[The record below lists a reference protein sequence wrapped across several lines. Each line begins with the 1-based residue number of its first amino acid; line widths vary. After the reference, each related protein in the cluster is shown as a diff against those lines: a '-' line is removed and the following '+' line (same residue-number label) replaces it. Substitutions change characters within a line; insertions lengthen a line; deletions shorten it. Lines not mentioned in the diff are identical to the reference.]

1 MISVDSYVTGGH
13 GFIGKH
19 LLSKLDGPAIV
30 IPHSQLDYH
39 YIDKHNRFFW
49 LGTYGN
55 MVGQDNQF
63 TLWQSNILDLINV
76 LDRLVKHPPYSPF
89 LFMSSSSVNLTV
101 QTPYSRTKRAC
112 EEILLSMKEFPSC
125 IIRPYSVTGVG
136 EQKEHLIP
144 TLIRSCFEG
153 TPMDF
158 VPDATHD
165 FVDVEDVVSGM
176 MILSKIGA
184 RGTHEF
190 GNCQVVRNATVRDL
204 IEEITGKN
212 ANIREIKQLRDYD
225 TRDWYCKNPSE
236 YWQPTKSLRQSITEM
251 VAEYKAEKSW
261 DTVEKWCDE

>member
-1 MISVDSYVTGGH
+1 MIEVDSYVTGAN
-13 GFIGKH
+13 GFIGKR
-19 LLSKLDGPAIV
+19 LLSKLDGATIA

-39 YIDKHNRFFW
+39 YLDKHNRFFW

-63 TLWQSNILDLINV
+63 TLWQSNILEFVNV
-76 LDRLVKHPPYSPF
+76 IDRLVKSKLCGHF
-89 LFMSSSSVNLTV
+89 LFVSSSSVSLPV

-112 EEILLSMKEFPSC
+112 EEILLSMPHFASC
-125 IIRPYSVTGVG
+125 IVRPYSVTGVG

-165 FVDVEDVVSGM
+165 FIDVEDVVNGM

-184 RGTHEF
+184 RGVHEF
-190 GNCQVVRNATVRDL
+190 GNGIAIPNEEVRRMVEDV
-204 IEEITGKN
+204 TGRK
-212 ANIREIKQLRDYD
+212 ANISRLDYRMRHYD
-225 TRDWYCKNPSE
+225 NPNWCCSKKSK

-251 VAEYKAEKSW
+251 VAQYRNEHG
-261 DTVEKWCDE
+261 T